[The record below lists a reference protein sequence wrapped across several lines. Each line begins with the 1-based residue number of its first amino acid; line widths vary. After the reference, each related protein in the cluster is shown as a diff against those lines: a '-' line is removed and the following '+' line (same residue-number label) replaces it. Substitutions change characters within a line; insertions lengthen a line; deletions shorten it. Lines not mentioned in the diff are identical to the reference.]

1 MHSLVV
7 FYHSIP
13 SSTWAVIGAAIGL
26 SGLLQ
31 ALKHFFFSKLSP
43 QSLMALTTL
52 FAFLASAVQYADS
65 AVKANPT
72 VLGQHTAALLG
83 AMTLSYRYV
92 VAPGYKL
99 LLDAKTYRS
108 ATATAPAATSTT
120 TLSGVSAPAEA
131 NF

>member
-1 MHSLVV
+1 MHSLVT

-13 SSTWAVIGAAIGL
+13 ASTWQVLGAALGL

-31 ALKHFFFSKLSP
+31 ALKHYFFKKFSP

-52 FAFLASAVQYADS
+52 FAFLGSFVQWATQAVHS
-65 AVKANPT
+65 NPT

-99 LLDAKTYRS
+99 LLDAKTYR
-108 ATATAPAATSTT
+108 TT
-120 TLSGVSAPAEA
+120 TNSAPATASATEPTTA
-131 NF
+131 AATGDAGF